1 MEDSVHEGE
10 EGVAVPFD
18 RISPD
23 ALYNMLSDYVSREWS
38 ELADAGFTHE
48 DKIMQIMQQLK
59 DKKAKVLF
67 DLKNNT
73 WNIVEADE
81 ANRGGREAYG
91 Q

>member
-48 DKIMQIMQQLK
+48 DKVEQVQQQLK
-59 DKKAKVLF
+59 EGKAKILF
-67 DLKNNT
+67 DLSSNT
-73 WNIVEADE
+73 WNIIAEDC
-81 ANRGGREAYG
+81 GRRIPDGEKN
-91 Q
+91 